1 MPGAIWIDKI
11 MQSETKA
18 KTPLS
23 FLIIDRDMA
32 FCTQMQCQL
41 PAEFMEPCT
50 VTIAMDVKLAS
61 SILRVEQF
69 DIILVDMESAEA
81 KSNNTENI
89 ISKICRLAGK
99 ALVIATNSCGSV
111 SLTVDTMG
119 AGAHDFV
126 AKPLDIK
133 NFEQRVIELG
143 QRHGHGKSPAA
154 IGSPAAIS
162 SEDKKFAPNICLEN
176 FDKLVGTSAQIKDI
190 NDQIEQMAHSSSAVF
205 ITGESGT
212 GKNMCAK
219 SLHKKSPRTNAP
231 FIAVNCSAIP
241 HELMESEIFG
251 VVQGAYTGADKDR
264 RGAIELAE
272 GGVLFLDEIGE
283 LSLDVQAK
291 LLEFLQTGAISRV
304 GETLCR
310 PMDVRVICATSKA
323 PTQLIA
329 ARKFRQDLFYHLHV
343 LNIHMPPLRQ
353 RSVDILPLAN
363 EFLRRYCLEE
373 NKHFFEFSSDAQDMI
388 VSREWF
394 GNVEE
399 LQNLIHKIV
408 VMFDGSEVN
417 SQMIRNID
425 DGFSS
430 PHIEPVMQPFLH
442 MPIEPMWRQEQKIIE
457 TAIACHNGNVSLA
470 AAALEISPS
479 TIYRKRQSWE
489 QTRYQKI
496 VA

>member
-1 MPGAIWIDKI
+1 
-11 MQSETKA
+11 MQSETKI
-18 KTPLS
+18 KTPFS
-23 FLIIDRDMA
+23 FLIIDRDVA
-32 FCTQMQCQL
+32 FCTQMQSQL
-41 PAEFMEPCT
+41 PAEFKGRCT
-50 VTIAMDVKLAS
+50 VTVAIDVKLAS
-61 SILRVEQF
+61 SILRAEQF
-69 DIILVDMESAEA
+69 DVILVDVESIGA
-81 KSNNTENI
+81 KNNNAENI

-111 SLTVDTMG
+111 SLAVDMMG

-126 AKPLDIK
+126 AKPLNIK
-133 NFEQRVIELG
+133 NFEQRIVELG
-143 QRHGHGKSPAA
+143 QRHGHDKSLAA
-154 IGSPAAIS
+154 IGSTAAIS
-162 SEDKKFAPNICLEN
+162 SERAKSATNICMED
-176 FDKLVGTSAQIKDI
+176 FGKLVGTSAQIKDI
-190 NDQIEQMAHSSSAVF
+190 NAQIEQMAQSSSAVF

-219 SLHKKSPRTNAP
+219 SLHQKGPKANAP
-231 FIAVNCSAIP
+231 FIAINCPAIP

-264 RGAIELAE
+264 SGAIELAK

-291 LLEFLQTGAISRV
+291 LLKFLQTGAISRV

-329 ARKFRQDLFYHLHV
+329 AKKFRQDLFYHLHV

-353 RSVDILPLAN
+353 RSTDILPLAH
-363 EFLRRYCLEE
+363 EFLRRYALEE
-373 NKHFFEFSSDAQDMI
+373 NKRFLKFSSKAQELI

-408 VMFDGSEVN
+408 IMFDGSEVN
-417 SQMIRNID
+417 SQMMHNID
-425 DGFSS
+425 DGFCSA
-430 PHIEPVMQPFLH
+430 HIEPVMQPFVH

-479 TIYRKRQSWE
+479 TIYRKRQSWDNQVTNYAHME
-489 QTRYQKI
+489 LAKSG
-496 VA
+496 

>member
-1 MPGAIWIDKI
+1 
-11 MQSETKA
+11 MQSGTKIKPA
-18 KTPLS
+18 LS
-23 FLIIDRDMA
+23 FLIIDRDKQ
-32 FCTQMQCQL
+32 FCTKMQNQL
-41 PAEFMEPCT
+41 PAQFNDHCT
-50 VTIAMDVKLAS
+50 VAIAMDIKLAS
-61 SILRVEQF
+61 SILRSEQF
-69 DIILVDMESAEA
+69 DVILVDVESLNLESLGGE
-81 KSNNTENI
+81 KDKVESL
-89 ISKICRLAGK
+89 ISKICRLAGP

-126 AKPLDIK
+126 AKPLNIK
-133 NFEQRVIELG
+133 NFEQRIIELG
-143 QRHGHGKSPAA
+143 HRHGHDKSLTP
-154 IGSPAAIS
+154 IGSEI
-162 SEDKKFAPNICLEN
+162 DKFTPRACLK
-176 FDKLVGTSAQIKDI
+176 DLIKLDGISAQVKDI
-190 NDQIEQMAHSSSAVF
+190 NTQIEQMAHSSSAVF

-212 GKNMCAK
+212 GKKMCAK
-219 SLHKKSPRTNAP
+219 SLHKKGLRANAP
-231 FIAVNCSAIP
+231 FIAINCSAIP

-264 RGAIELAE
+264 RGATEMAE

-283 LSLDVQAK
+283 LSLEVQAK
-291 LLEFLQTGAISRV
+291 LLGFLQTGAISRV

-310 PMDVRVICATSKA
+310 PLDVRVICATSKP

-329 ARKFRQDLFYHLHV
+329 ARKLREDLFYHLHV

-363 EFLRRYCLEE
+363 EFLRRYSLEE
-373 NKHFFEFSSDAQDMI
+373 NKHFLKFSSEAQDII
-388 VSREWF
+388 VTREWF

-425 DGFSS
+425 DGGFSS
-430 PHIEPVMQPFLH
+430 NNEPAMQPFLH

-457 TAIACHNGNVSLA
+457 TAIACHNGNISLA

-489 QTRYQKI
+489 NQAGTTARMKF
-496 VA
+496 AKSG